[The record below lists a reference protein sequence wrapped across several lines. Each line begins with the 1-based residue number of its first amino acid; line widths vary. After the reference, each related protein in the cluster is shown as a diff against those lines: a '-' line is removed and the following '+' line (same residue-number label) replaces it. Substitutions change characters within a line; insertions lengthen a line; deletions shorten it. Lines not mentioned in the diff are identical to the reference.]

1 MSHTLYS
8 LIFILCMP
16 LVLLRLLFRARKAP
30 AYARRWHERF
40 AVGGDLRSGG
50 IWIHAVSVGEAIAAA
65 PLLRQL
71 MQR

>member
-16 LVLLRLLFRARKAP
+16 LVLLRLLYRARKAP

-50 IWIHAVSVGEAIAAA
+50 SGFTRYRWARR
-65 PLLRQL
+65 LRL
-71 MQR
+71 RRCCDN